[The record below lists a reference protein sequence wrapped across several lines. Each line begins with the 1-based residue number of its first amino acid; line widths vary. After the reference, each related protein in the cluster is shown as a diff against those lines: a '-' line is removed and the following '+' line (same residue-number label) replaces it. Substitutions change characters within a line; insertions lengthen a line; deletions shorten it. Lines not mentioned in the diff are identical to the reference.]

1 MNKIDCDICMDLI
14 PLVKDGVTSEN
25 SQKTVEEHLKICSM
39 CSESFSQL
47 SEKPNFDDKK
57 TLKKIKKQLNLVLFL
72 IIVFSV
78 LFGVGLT
85 MSENMFYNIII
96 MPAIGAIGFL
106 ILKNRVYIIA
116 MLIFGITYIWHLIMF
131 YLNNEYEFFLESLI
145 GSIPWAFIY
154 TGLCSLGILIG
165 FLLYFAFKKE
175 EH

>member
-1 MNKIDCDICMDLI
+1 MNIIDCDICMDLI
-14 PLVKDGVTSEN
+14 PLVKDGVASKN
-25 SQKTVEEHLKICSM
+25 SQKAVEEHLKECSICR
-39 CSESFSQL
+39 ESFNEF
-47 SEKPNFDDKK
+47 SENPIFDDKK
-57 TLKKIKKQLNLVLFL
+57 TLKKIKKQLNLALFL

-96 MPAIGAIGFL
+96 MPTIGAIGFL
-106 ILKNRVYIIA
+106 ILKKRVYIIA
-116 MLIFGITYIWHLIMF
+116 MLVFGITYIWHLIMF
-131 YLNNEYEFFLESLI
+131 YLNNDYKFFLESLI

-175 EH
+175 EN